1 MTVIQEL
8 NLISLYNMKLTILMA
23 TSIDGVIG
31 EDDSQIST
39 DWTSAADKKSF
50 VTETKK
56 HGVIIMGNSTFK
68 TIGRPLPGRLNFIL
82 TSDPEK
88 YQDKVQ
94 PGILEF
100 FKGNPEEVIKELEN
114 RGFESAILGGGARTN
129 ASFLKDKLVD
139 EIVINI
145 HPIIFGQGLRITE
158 GTELNQKLE
167 LLEVNDI
174 GDQTVQLK
182 YKVLND

>member
-1 MTVIQEL
+1 
-8 NLISLYNMKLTILMA
+8 MA

-39 DWTSAADKKSF
+39 NWTSPADKKSF
-50 VTETKK
+50 VSETKK

-82 TSDPEK
+82 TSSPEK

-94 PGILEF
+94 PRLLEF
-100 FKGNPEEVIKELEN
+100 FKGSPAEVVKELNN
-114 RGFESAILGGGARTN
+114 RGFESAILGGGAKTN
-129 ASFLKDKLVD
+129 ASFLKNKLVN
-139 EIVINI
+139 EIIINV
-145 HPIIFGQGLRITE
+145 HPIIFGRGLRITE
-158 GTELNQKLE
+158 GVELNQKLE
-167 LLEVNDI
+167 LLEVKEI